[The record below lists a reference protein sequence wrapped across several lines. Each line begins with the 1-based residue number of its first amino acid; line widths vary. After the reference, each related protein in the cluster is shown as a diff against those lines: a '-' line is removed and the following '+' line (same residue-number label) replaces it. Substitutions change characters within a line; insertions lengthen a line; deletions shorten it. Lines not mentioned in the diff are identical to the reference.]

1 MSFMNW
7 QKNMDFVRP
16 GVEKFAKI
24 PRVVK
29 MENREGDENN
39 IFEKKGNKEM
49 KKKEIR
55 ERIGDITHIFD
66 DSKLSDLIS
75 SMEKIEKENKKVGY
89 SNLEIEKDY
98 PYISDSTVE
107 FHLYGTRE
115 ETDKEYEKRM
125 KLNKRKR
132 ETNKQNK
139 IKQKD
144 KEIKRLKELMEK
156 YPEESKIESKGFVV

>member
-1 MSFMNW
+1 M
-7 QKNMDFVRP
+7 V
-16 GVEKFAKI
+16 
-24 PRVVK
+24 
-29 MENREGDENN
+29 
-39 IFEKKGNKEM
+39 
-49 KKKEIR
+49 KKEIR
-55 ERIGDITHIFD
+55 ERIKEITDIFD

-98 PYISDSTVE
+98 HISDSTVE

-115 ETDKEYEKRM
+115 ETNKEYEKRM

-156 YPEESKIESKGFVV
+156 YPEESKKE